1 MVGHVALQL
10 PCVTASCSRCCRDTT
25 MPLTREEAAKIA
37 RRTGKDVS
45 AFTWENDQGVLTLL
59 NEASTRACTFLLTDS
74 AEADAPGLCSIYEF
88 RPKGCRMYPVVLN
101 DDDRA
106 VVDEECPHPD
116 GFPPPSEDDAMVLLN
131 LEERM
136 LRGG

>member
-1 MVGHVALQL
+1 
-10 PCVTASCSRCCRDTT
+10 

-37 RRTGKDVS
+37 RRTGKDVA
-45 AFTWENDQGVLTLL
+45 AFTWENEQGVLTLL

-74 AEADAPGLCSIYEF
+74 AEADAPGLCSIYEI

-106 VVDEECPHPD
+106 VVDAECPHPD
-116 GFPPPSEDDAMVLLN
+116 GFPPPNEDDAMVLLN